1 MGARTSAAEH
11 LMNLL
16 YSNDKRGEYPDSWYV
31 ATADT
36 LARFPKLKGALK
48 ADVCVVGAGFTG
60 LSTALHL
67 AERGFDVIVLEAQ
80 RVGWGASG
88 RNGGQV
94 SGGWNKDQSELEKMQ
109 GMDDARHLFNIA
121 RDSVDSVRTLIKK
134 HSIECDLRNGVAHVE
149 WQARHVAEGHQTAEH
164 LRAVY
169 GYEQMEVLD
178 RSAACELLGTE
189 VYHGGT
195 LDWGAAHI
203 HPLNFALGLA
213 RAAVAAGVRIFEQ
226 SEVSKINQGSP
237 VNVVTGRGRV
247 EADFLVLGCN
257 GYLGGLSPK
266 IAAKVMPINNF
277 IVATEPL
284 GQELAEALIA
294 KDIAVADS
302 KFVVNY
308 FRRSADNRMLWG
320 GGESYGWKF
329 PRDIRALV
337 RKPMLEVYPQLQD
350 IKLEYAWGGT
360 LAITM
365 NRMPVFARLGP
376 NVLNASGYSGHGV
389 ALATLAG
396 QITADAIAGQAEKFD
411 VLERVPSPGF
421 PGGTLLRWPGLVLA
435 MSWYAL
441 RDRLGK

>member
-1 MGARTSAAEH
+1 
-11 LMNLL
+11 MNLL
-16 YSNDKRGEYPDSWYV
+16 YTNDKRGEYPDSWYS
-31 ATADT
+31 ATANT
-36 LARFPKLKGALK
+36 LPRFPTLKGRLK
-48 ADVCVVGAGFTG
+48 ADVCVIGGGFTG

-67 AERGFDVIVLEAQ
+67 AQKGYDVVLIEAQ

-94 SGGWNKDQSELEKMQ
+94 SGGWNKDQGGLERMQ
-109 GMDDARHLFNIA
+109 GADDARHLFNIA
-121 RDSVDSVRTLIKK
+121 RDSVDCVRSLVAK
-134 HSIECDLRNGVAHVE
+134 HAIACDLRDGVAHVE
-149 WQARHVAEGHQTAEH
+149 WQAKHVPDSHAAARH
-164 LRAVY
+164 LRDTY
-169 GYEQMEVLD
+169 GYEQMELLD
-178 RSAACELLGTE
+178 REAATDLMGTQA
-189 VYHGGT
+189 YHGGT

-213 RAAVAAGVRIFEQ
+213 KAATAIGVRIFEQ
-226 SEVSKINQGSP
+226 SEVSKIIKGNP
-237 VNVVTGRGRV
+237 VNVVTPRGRV

-257 GYLGGLSPK
+257 GYLGGLNPQV
-266 IAAKVMPINNF
+266 AAKVMPINNF

-284 GQELAEALIA
+284 GQDQAEALIA
-294 KDIAVADS
+294 KDIAIADS

-337 RKPMLEVYPQLQD
+337 SKPMLEVYPQLRNV
-350 IKLEYAWGGT
+350 KLDYAWGGT

-365 NRMPVFARLGP
+365 NRMPVFARLAP
-376 NVLNASGYSGHGV
+376 NILNASGYSGHGV
-389 ALATLAG
+389 ALATIAG
-396 QITADAIAGQAEKFD
+396 EITAQAIAGQAEQFD
-411 VLERVPSPGF
+411 VLERVPSHSF

-435 MSWYAL
+435 MTWYAM

>member
-1 MGARTSAAEH
+1 
-11 LMNLL
+11 MNLL
-16 YSNDKRGEYPDSWYV
+16 YSNDKRGEHPDSWYA
-31 ATADT
+31 ATANT
-36 LARFPKLKGALK
+36 LPRFPKLKGKIK
-48 ADVCVVGAGFTG
+48 ADVCVIGAGFTG

-67 AERGFDVIVLEAQ
+67 AEKGYDVVLVEAQ

-94 SGGWNKDQSELEKMQ
+94 SGGWNKDQADLEKLQ
-109 GMDDARHLFNIA
+109 GLDDARHLFNIA
-121 RDSVDSVRTLIKK
+121 QDSVDFLRALVTK
-134 HSIECDLRNGVAHVE
+134 HAIDCDLRGGVAHFE
-149 WQARHVAEGHQTAEH
+149 WQAKHVAAAHASAQH
-164 LRAVY
+164 LNDVY
-169 GYEQMEVLD
+169 GYEKIDQLD
-178 RSAACELLGTE
+178 RAATCELLGTM

-195 LDWGAAHI
+195 LDHGAAHI

-213 RAAVAAGVRIFEQ
+213 KAAVAAGVQIFEQ
-226 SEVSKINQGSP
+226 SEVTKITKGNP
-237 VNVVTGRGRV
+237 VNIVTSRGRV
-247 EADFLVLGCN
+247 EAEFLVLGCN
-257 GYLGGLSPK
+257 GYLGGLEPK
-266 IAAKVMPINNF
+266 VAAKVMPINNF
-277 IVATEPL
+277 IIATEPL
-284 GQELAEALIA
+284 GQTQAEALIA
-294 KDIAVADS
+294 QDIAVADS

-337 RKPMLEVYPQLQD
+337 SKPMLEVYPQLKD
-350 IKLEYAWGGT
+350 VKLDYAWGGT

-376 NVLNASGYSGHGV
+376 NILNASGYSGHGV

-396 QITADAIAGQAEKFD
+396 KICAQAIAGQSEELD
-411 VLERVPSPGF
+411 VLARLPTHRF